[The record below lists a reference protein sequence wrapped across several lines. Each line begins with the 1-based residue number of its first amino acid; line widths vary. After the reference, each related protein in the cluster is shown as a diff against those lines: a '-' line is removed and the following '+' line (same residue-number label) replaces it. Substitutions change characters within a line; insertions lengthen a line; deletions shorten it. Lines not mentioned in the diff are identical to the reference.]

1 MQKPSSLRLTPLEGK
16 LMAWVQMR
24 ELRCA
29 DSGRVQRELRLTPRA
44 SRELLDKMNKRGL
57 IIQLQRGLYLFPDKL
72 PPGGTWQPSAELAIC
87 YYLSYK
93 KAEWQETGPAV
104 FQYHRLSE
112 QIANASH
119 VYNDRVSGAKTFGK
133 LKVQFIKVSTNRIG
147 HFEEID
153 MRDDPLAFRRV
164 GTLPRVVFDAIY
176 DYSRFDSATRAYE
189 WIEQRISDTRFIK
202 ELVACAVGH
211 GNVASRRRIGWAIE
225 SLGAKKSL
233 WKPLYG
239 VLKPTRSFIP
249 IDPTK
254 PSRGKI
260 NRLWGVLENE

>member
-1 MQKPSSLRLTPLEGK
+1 MQQASSLRLTPLEGK
-16 LMAWVQMR
+16 LMAWAQMR
-24 ELRCA
+24 EVRCA
-29 DSGRVQRELRLTPRA
+29 VSERVQTELRLTPRV

-72 PPGGTWQPSAELAIC
+72 PTGGTWQPSAELAIC
-87 YYLSYK
+87 YYLSFK
-93 KAEWQETGPAV
+93 KAAWQETGPAI

-112 QIANASH
+112 QIANVSH
-119 VYNDRVSGAKTFGK
+119 VYNDQVSGAKTFGK
-133 LKVQFIKVSTNRIG
+133 LKVQFIKVPPNRIG

-153 MRDDPLAFRRV
+153 LRYDRFAFRRV

-176 DYSRFDSATRAYE
+176 DYSRFGSTTRVYE
-189 WIEQRISDTRFIK
+189 WIEQRISDTKFIK
-202 ELVACAVGH
+202 ELVECAVDH
-211 GNVASRRRIGWAIE
+211 GNVASCRRIGWAIE

-233 WKPLYG
+233 WKPLNG
-239 VLKPTRSFIP
+239 ILKPTRSFIP
-249 IDPTK
+249 VDPTK